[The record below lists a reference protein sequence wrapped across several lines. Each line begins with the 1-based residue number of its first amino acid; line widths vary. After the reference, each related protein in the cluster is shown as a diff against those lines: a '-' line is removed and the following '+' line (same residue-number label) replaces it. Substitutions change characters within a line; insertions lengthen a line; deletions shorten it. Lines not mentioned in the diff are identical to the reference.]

1 MGSLDGP
8 LDQEVILV
16 ETAVDTIKRLI
27 SEKSREM
34 RILNQMIY
42 ERELLDEKT
51 ESLFELSLEKEKQ
64 IGILIS
70 KLPTEMQYSAKKA
83 AYCG

>member
-1 MGSLDGP
+1 M
-8 LDQEVILV
+8 V